1 MATHPYLFGA
11 VARHRVSGMTRRL
24 TPRMGQWGP
33 IWPATAPGEVLVPMA
48 SMEMYSRSVDLQQN
62 AAAEQA
68 RTRLDAGLREWSGQR
83 TALAADG
90 LGRNPL
96 RRVPRSWPEVAATR
110 VEVAAREACVIDE
123 QGAHT
128 EASRLL
134 WSATAKLVGA
144 AVSLAIP
151 LSILIAL
158 VVGS

>member
-1 MATHPYLFGA
+1 
-11 VARHRVSGMTRRL
+11 
-24 TPRMGQWGP
+24 
-33 IWPATAPGEVLVPMA
+33 MA
-48 SMEMYSRSVDLQQN
+48 SMELPSRSVERQRH

-83 TALAADG
+83 SALTADG

-96 RRVPRSWPEVAATR
+96 RRVPRGWPEVPAVR
-110 VEVAAREACVIDE
+110 VDVAAREACVLDDE
-123 QGAHT
+123 SART

-134 WSATAKLVGA
+134 WSAIAKLVGA

-151 LSILIAL
+151 LSIVLAL